1 MTLHWIIMGIWVLLI
16 LWNGFSGVA
25 YMMSGETARAK
36 KNFFWVFIGLL
47 TLGMLWVMLPLVA
60 GGKNTHR
67 SEATTVTESATVSD
81 TGYEQPAAAKTQ
93 TDAAPEKPST
103 SSRVPKFWIIMA
115 VVGFVIGGVV
125 GLKRALSG

>member
-1 MTLHWIIMGIWVLLI
+1 MGIWVLLI

-36 KNFFWVFIGLL
+36 KNFFWVFMGLL

-60 GGKNTHR
+60 GGKNTDR
-67 SEATTVTESATVSD
+67 SEATTATQSATVAD
-81 TGYEQPAAAKTQ
+81 TGHEQPAAAETP
-93 TDAAPEKPST
+93 TDAAPEELSTPS
-103 SSRVPKFWIIMA
+103 RMPKFWIIMA